1 MPVARQP
8 QQERSENTR
17 AEILGIALEQF
28 STRGFEAVSL
38 RGIAEMAGVNHAM
51 IRYYFGS
58 KEALWRESVTY
69 LFDRYAKEVVA
80 PRPGTKEYSLDAV
93 KDHIRSYVR
102 YCARH
107 PEHARL
113 MMQEANRDSE
123 RLKWMAETIIRPRH
137 DANTLPLIQEVSK
150 QVGVL
155 GDIEPV
161 MLLYMITAIAQVP
174 YLLTAEM
181 KYAHGMDAMCEK
193 SIEAHCEAV
202 LAFIFR

>member
-1 MPVARQP
+1 MQVVRQA
-8 QQERSENTR
+8 QQERSEKTR

-28 STRGFEAVSL
+28 STRGFDAVSL
-38 RGIAEMAGVNHAM
+38 RDIAEMAGVNHAM

-58 KEALWRESVTY
+58 KESLWRESVTY
-69 LFDRYAKEVVA
+69 LFDRFAEEIAPPLRGAQGYSLEAAKE
-80 PRPGTKEYSLDAV
+80 Y
-93 KDHIRSYVR
+93 IRNYVR

-123 RLKWMAETIIRPRH
+123 RLKWMAEAFIRPRH
-137 DANTLPLIQEVSK
+137 DLIVPLIQDVRLLTQGLE
-150 QVGVL
+150 QI
-155 GDIEPV
+155 DPV
-161 MLLYMITAIAQVP
+161 MLLYMVTAIAQVP

-181 KYAHGMDAMCEK
+181 KYAHEIHAMREK
-193 SIEAHCEAV
+193 AIEAHCEAV